1 VKAVA
6 HVKEGFV
13 VGLGS
18 GTTVAYAFQELGR
31 KIRKEGLHFHGVP
44 TSYQSFLLSVKHK
57 IPVTTL
63 DEHPSLDV
71 AIDGADQVDG
81 RLDMIKG
88 MGGALTKEKIVASA
102 SKMNVIVVDEAKL
115 TDKLGIGQP
124 VPVEVLPFALS
135 PVITKLRKMGGK
147 PALREAQ
154 RKLGPVVTDNGN
166 FVLDVDFGS
175 IDQPKE
181 LNQALKT
188 VSGVVETGLFV
199 GMADIVYVGGRRA
212 VRKLE
217 K

>member
-1 VKAVA
+1 
-6 HVKEGFV
+6 
-13 VGLGS
+13 
-18 GTTVAYAFQELGR
+18 
-31 KIRKEGLHFHGVP
+31 
-44 TSYQSFLLSVKHK
+44 
-57 IPVTTL
+57 
-63 DEHPSLDV
+63 
-71 AIDGADQVDG
+71 
-81 RLDMIKG
+81 
-88 MGGALTKEKIVASA
+88 
-102 SKMNVIVVDEAKL
+102 
-115 TDKLGIGQP
+115 
-124 VPVEVLPFALS
+124 
-135 PVITKLRKMGGK
+135 MGGK